1 MKLADLPTPSLV
13 LDAARLSRNA
23 ERMRKRAEGLK
34 VSLRPHLKTSKS
46 AEVARVAHGGK
57 TGPITVSTL
66 AEAEY
71 FAGRGFVDILYAV
84 GIVPDKLDRAAAL
97 MARGVDLKIVT
108 DEPGVARAIAARGEA
123 LGAKFRVLIE
133 IETGGERAGVLP
145 DSPELA
151 EIGATLARVD
161 MLAGVMAHAG
171 HSYGAE
177 SVSEIEEIAEAERA
191 GVVLAAER
199 LRGAGHRV
207 DIVSVGS
214 TPTALYAKHLTGVTE
229 MRPGVYLFFDLFQLG
244 LGMCAPE
251 DMAVGVLASVTG
263 HRTAR
268 KQMLL
273 DAGGLA
279 LSKDIG
285 ANRHID
291 GVGYGFVRKPGAAL
305 PRRPLAVL
313 DVHQEHGIVGAP
325 KGLDAIEPFPYA
337 EYPVGAKVLVMPN
350 HVCMTSA
357 MYDRYH
363 VVDGSDEIVA
373 VWDRVNGW

>member
-13 LDAARLSRNA
+13 LDRARLMRNA
-23 ERMRKRAEGLK
+23 ERMRRRAAELN

-46 AEVARVAHGGK
+46 AEVARIAHGGK
-57 TGPITVSTL
+57 KGPITVSTL

-71 FAGRGFVDILYAV
+71 FAGHGFVDILYAV
-84 GIVPDKLDRAAAL
+84 GVAPGKLDRVAGL

-108 DEPGVARAIAARGEA
+108 DEPDVARAILERGTA
-123 LGAKFRVLIE
+123 LGVKFRALIE
-133 IETGGERAGVLP
+133 VETGGERAGVLP
-145 DSPELA
+145 DSPALDEM
-151 EIGATLARVD
+151 GAVLGPAG
-161 MLAGVMAHAG
+161 MLAGAMAHAG

-177 SVSEIEEIAEAERA
+177 SISEIEEIAEAERA
-191 GVVLAAER
+191 GVVRAAER
-199 LRGAGHRV
+199 LRRAGHRV

-214 TPTALYAKHLTGVTE
+214 TPTALHAKHLEGVTE

-244 LGMCAPE
+244 LGMCAP
-251 DMAVGVLASVTG
+251 DDLTVGVLASVTS
-263 HRTAR
+263 HRAER
-268 KQMLL
+268 KQLLL
-273 DAGGLA
+273 DAGALA

-285 ANRHID
+285 ANRRID
-291 GVGYGFVRKPGAAL
+291 GAGFGFLRKPGAKL
-305 PRRPLAVL
+305 PARPLAVL

-363 VVDGSDEIVA
+363 VIDGSDEIVA

>member
-13 LDAARLSRNA
+13 LDAARLRRNA
-23 ERMRKRAEGLK
+23 ARMRKRAAELR

-46 AEVARVAHGGK
+46 AEVARVAHDGK

-71 FAGRGFVDILYAV
+71 FAGSGFVDVLYAV
-84 GIVPDKLDRAAAL
+84 GIVPDKLDRVAGL
-97 MARGVDLKIVT
+97 MARGVDLKFVT
-108 DEPGVARAIAARGEA
+108 DETSVARAIVEKGKS
-123 LGAKFRVLIE
+123 LGAKFRALIE
-133 IETGGERAGVLP
+133 VDTGGERAGVAA
-145 DSPELA
+145 DSPELL
-151 EIGATLARVD
+151 EIGAILGQAG
-161 MLAGVMAHAG
+161 MLVGVMAHAG
-171 HSYGAE
+171 HSYGCD
-177 SVSEIEEIAEAERA
+177 SISEIEAIAEEERA
-191 GVVLAAER
+191 GVVRAAER
-199 LRGAGHRV
+199 LREAGHRV
-207 DIVSVGS
+207 EIVSVGS
-214 TPTALYAKHLTGVTE
+214 TPTALHAKHLSGVTE
-229 MRPGVYLFFDLFQLG
+229 MRPGVYVFFDLFQVG
-244 LGMCAPE
+244 LGMCSPE
-251 DMAVGVLASVTG
+251 DVAVGVLASVTG
-263 HRTAR
+263 HRTQR
-268 KQMLL
+268 KQLLL

-291 GVGYGFVRKPGAAL
+291 GVGYGYLRKPGAKL
-305 PRRPLAVL
+305 PERPLAVL

-337 EYPVGAKVLVMPN
+337 EYPIGAKVMVMPN

-363 VVDGSDEIVA
+363 VIDGSDEIVA

>member
-13 LDAARLSRNA
+13 LDSARLARNA
-23 ERMRKRAEGLK
+23 ERMRKRATGLN

-57 TGPITVSTL
+57 TGPVTVSTL

-71 FAGRGFVDILYAV
+71 FAGHGFADILYAV
-84 GIVPDKLDRAAAL
+84 GIVPDKLARAAAL

-108 DEPGVARAIAARGEA
+108 DEPDVARAIVDRGEA

-133 IETGGERAGVLP
+133 VETGGERAGVLP
-145 DSPELA
+145 DSPEIMA
-151 EIGATLARVD
+151 IGETLARAG

-191 GVVLAAER
+191 GVVRAAER

-214 TPTALYAKHLTGVTE
+214 TPTALHAKHLAGVTE

-244 LGMCAPE
+244 LGMCTPE
-251 DMAVGVLASVTG
+251 DIAVGVLASVTG

-279 LSKDIG
+279 LSKDVG

-291 GVGYGFVRKPGAAL
+291 GVGYGYVRKPGAAL

-313 DVHQEHGIVGAP
+313 DVHQEHGIVAAP
-325 KGLDAIEPFPYA
+325 RGLDAIEPFPYA

-363 VVDGSDEIVA
+363 VIDGSDEIVA